1 MNNENYSNVLLKGI
15 LNLNCNRKYKKH
27 NQANFFVIH
36 MMLNYDAPL
45 YRPPSEARS
54 LIFQVTLG
62 CSFNECSFCDMYR
75 SKEYS
80 ERSWDEIKTEIDMMA
95 NYLPDTKRVFLADGD
110 ALNLDSEF
118 MIKIVKYIRVKFAN
132 IERISCYA
140 MPMNILKKTPE
151 ELKKMN
157 EAGLNMFYLGI
168 ESGSDIVLKK
178 VTKGAIAK
186 TIIKSVNKAKDAGY
200 EMSCMIILGLG
211 GKTYSKE
218 HIKGTAE
225 VISACSPQ
233 YVGALTLYLE
243 NGIKQEFID
252 KFEGEFIKINDD
264 ESLKEL
270 HDLISQIETKNKI
283 IFRANHGSN
292 AYTIKGTFPQ
302 DKQDMIDKIDWMKQH
317 PEIIRPQGLRGF

>member
-1 MNNENYSNVLLKGI
+1 LINI
-15 LNLNCNRKYKKH
+15 LNSRIVVPKIRIETIKKIIKE
-27 NQANFFVIH
+27 NEIDRE

-80 ERSWDEIKTEIDMMA
+80 ERSWDDVKAEIDMMA
-95 NYLPDTKRVFLADGD
+95 NYVPDTKRVFLADGD
-110 ALNLDSEF
+110 ALNLDSEY
-118 MIKIVKYIRVKFAN
+118 MIKIIKYIKEKFAN

-157 EAGLNMFYLGI
+157 EAGLDMFYLGI

-178 VTKGAIAK
+178 VTKGAVAK
-186 TIIKSVNKAKDAGY
+186 TIIKSVNKAKEAGY
-200 EMSCMIILGLG
+200 IMSCMVILGLG
-211 GKTYSKE
+211 GKKYSKD
-218 HIKGTAE
+218 HIQGTAQ
-225 VISACSPQ
+225 VISACSPH

-252 KFEGEFIKINDD
+252 KYNGEFVKINDD
-264 ESLKEL
+264 ESLEELYGLIDQINTKEE
-270 HDLISQIETKNKI
+270 IV
-283 IFRANHGSN
+283 FRVNHGSN
-292 AYTIKGTFPQ
+292 AYTVKGTFPE
-302 DKQDMIDKIDWMKQH
+302 DKQEMLDKVEWMKEH
-317 PEIIRPQGLRGF
+317 PEIVRPQGIRGF